1 MSRPRTAVLTLGDQ
15 SEEVTGD
22 SLSALRIE
30 ILNALVGAGIDCVSI
45 EGIVFHNQKHWF
57 IVFQTLDQRNKAL
70 GTTVEI
76 NKGKYVLQHP
86 DKPKRAPLKRVR
98 IFRYPLESETSVL
111 EKAMAVYGT
120 VSHTKEL
127 KDEALDIKTGV
138 RIVAFEKITRDI
150 PSCTLGNSKY
160 DALMTASQRPVAT
173 ARKLVTSR
181 GTAKLAEYAKNAA
194 TPITRKTVAPIAHA
208 ITVRR
213 EGT

>member
-30 ILNALVGAGIDCVSI
+30 ILNALVGAGIDRVSI

-98 IFRYPLESETSVL
+98 IFGYPL
-111 EKAMAVYGT
+111 
-120 VSHTKEL
+120 
-127 KDEALDIKTGV
+127 
-138 RIVAFEKITRDI
+138 
-150 PSCTLGNSKY
+150 
-160 DALMTASQRPVAT
+160 
-173 ARKLVTSR
+173 
-181 GTAKLAEYAKNAA
+181 
-194 TPITRKTVAPIAHA
+194 
-208 ITVRR
+208 
-213 EGT
+213 